1 MIRLNTY
8 HTRLLMLCCLMGG
21 LLSVSCGSQ
30 KKMLKDTP
38 VPAATQVAPFSQADY
53 FKKVYGNKTKEDILT
68 AKIDCEIK
76 MDDRSISTTGMLR
89 MKRDDVIQISLLVPK
104 IGMIELGR
112 IEFTKERML
121 VVDRVNKKYID
132 VPYNEVD
139 FLKRCDV
146 DFNTLQN
153 LFWNHIFVPSQ
164 PVCEEKDFTYSGD
177 DGKEPKAAGNV
188 LMKYVDQFLT
198 YQFLTEQ
205 PNGRL
210 SQTQIWSNKE
220 PDSKFAFDYSQFDNY
235 KGVQFPHNMVMS
247 FIMGKKNASL
257 TFGLSSLK
265 DKDGWETRT
274 KVSSKYT
281 KQDPD
286 KIFRS
291 LLGS

>member
-1 MIRLNTY
+1 MQLNMNIRILTI
-8 HTRLLMLCCLMGG
+8 LCLTAG

-30 KKMLKDTP
+30 KKLVKEGDSSA
-38 VPAATQVAPFSQADY
+38 VVQDAAPFSQTEY
-53 FKKVYGNKTKEDILT
+53 FNKVYGDKTKEDILT
-68 AKIDCEIK
+68 AKISCEIK
-76 MDDRSISTTGMLR
+76 MDDRSISTTGSLR

-104 IGMIELGR
+104 LGMIELGR

-121 VVDRVNKKYID
+121 VVDRINKKYID

-153 LFWNHIFVPSQ
+153 LFWNQIFVPSQ
-164 PVCEEKDFTYSGD
+164 PTCQEKDFTYTSDGGKAPRGD
-177 DGKEPKAAGNV
+177 GNV
-188 LMKYVDQFLT
+188 FLKYVDDFLT
-198 YQFLTEQ
+198 YQFRTEQ

-210 SQTQIWSNKE
+210 SQTQISSNKE
-220 PDSKFAFDYSQFDNY
+220 PESKFAFDYSDFNSY
-235 KGVQFPHNMVMS
+235 KGVMFPHNMVMS
-247 FIMGKKNASL
+247 FIMGHKNASL

-265 DKDGWETRT
+265 DKSGWETRT
-274 KVSSKYT
+274 KVSDKYT
-281 KQDPD
+281 KQDPE